1 MPKNIFT
8 PRDEL
13 VCGKLDSAETI
24 AVSLENIEL
33 IDLLHDIRFDC
44 ERMEQKLI
52 SRKEEAEEQA
62 AIDEKKRM
70 ALLQKVV
77 ERLDA
82 HLKALPGPIE
92 CGLSDNY
99 KEFILETKLEA

>member
-1 MPKNIFT
+1 MKSILNDVFNDNGEFSHYQII
-8 PRDEL
+8 
-13 VCGKLDSAETI
+13 DSDTGVILWSEAE
-24 AVSLENIEL
+24 
-33 IDLLHDIRFDC
+33 D
-44 ERMEQKLI
+44 EQKI
-52 SRKEEAEEQA
+52 VEQNKA
-62 AIDEKKRM
+62 AADEKKRM

>member
-1 MPKNIFT
+1 MKSILNDVFNDNGEFSHYQII
-8 PRDEL
+8 
-13 VCGKLDSAETI
+13 DSDTGVILWSEAE
-24 AVSLENIEL
+24 
-33 IDLLHDIRFDC
+33 D
-44 ERMEQKLI
+44 EQKI
-52 SRKEEAEEQA
+52 VEQNKT

-77 ERLDA
+77 ERLDT

>member
-1 MPKNIFT
+1 MPQK
-8 PRDEL
+8 
-13 VCGKLDSAETI
+13 VGKYDAEFRLQRPETI
-24 AVSLENIEL
+24 DETDHAFDLLNYVDFLENKIEQNA
-33 IDLLHDIRFDC
+33 FD
-44 ERMEQKLI
+44 MKP
-52 SRKEEAEEQA
+52 A
-62 AIDEKKRM
+62 DEKKRV

-77 ERLDA
+77 ERLDT

>member
-13 VCGKLDSAETI
+13 VCGKIDRAEQIAKSLGSLD
-24 AVSLENIEL
+24 L

-52 SRKEEAEEQA
+52 SRKEEAKEQA
-62 AIDEKKRM
+62 AIDEKKRV

-77 ERLDA
+77 ERLNEKIQGNGID
-82 HLKALPGPIE
+82 
-92 CGLSDNY
+92 CGMSENY
-99 KEFILETKLEA
+99 RDLILETKLEA

>member
-13 VCGKLDSAETI
+13 VCGKLDKAEQI
-24 AVSLENIEL
+24 AKSLGSLDL
-33 IDLLHDIRFDC
+33 IDLLHDIRFYC

-52 SRKEEAEEQA
+52 SRKKEAEEQA
-62 AIDEKKRM
+62 AIDEKKRV

-77 ERLDA
+77 ERINGHIREEHGILLGINKKLRD
-82 HLKALPGPIE
+82 L
-92 CGLSDNY
+92 
-99 KEFILETKLEA
+99 ILETKLEE

>member
-13 VCGKLDSAETI
+13 VCGKIDKSEQIAKSLGSLD
-24 AVSLENIEL
+24 L

-52 SRKEEAEEQA
+52 SRKEEAKVS
-62 AIDEKKRM
+62 IDEKKRV

-77 ERLDA
+77 ERLNEKIQGNGIDCGMSENYR
-82 HLKALPGPIE
+82 AL
-92 CGLSDNY
+92 
-99 KEFILETKLEA
+99 ILETKLEA

>member
-1 MPKNIFT
+1 MPQK
-8 PRDEL
+8 
-13 VCGKLDSAETI
+13 VGKYDAEFRLQRPETI
-24 AVSLENIEL
+24 GETDHAFDLLNYVDFLENKIEQNA
-33 IDLLHDIRFDC
+33 FD
-44 ERMEQKLI
+44 MKP
-52 SRKEEAEEQA
+52 A
-62 AIDEKKRM
+62 DEKKRV

>member
-13 VCGKLDSAETI
+13 VCGKIDRAEQIAKSLGSLD
-24 AVSLENIEL
+24 L

-52 SRKEEAEEQA
+52 SRKEEAKEQA
-62 AIDEKKRM
+62 SIDEKKRV

-77 ERLDA
+77 ERLNEKIQGNGID
-82 HLKALPGPIE
+82 
-92 CGLSDNY
+92 CGMSDNY

>member
-8 PRDEL
+8 PRNEL

-33 IDLLHDIRFDC
+33 IDLLKDIRFDC

-52 SRKEEAEEQA
+52 SRKEQAEEQS
-62 AIDEKKRM
+62 AIDEKKRV

-77 ERLDA
+77 ERLNISLCCTEGCDA
-82 HLKALPGPIE
+82 LDRKYRDL
-92 CGLSDNY
+92 
-99 KEFILETKLEA
+99 ILGTKVEK

>member
-13 VCGKLDSAETI
+13 VCGKIDKSEQIAKSLGSLD
-24 AVSLENIEL
+24 L

-62 AIDEKKRM
+62 VADEKKRPGKSRSTTK
-70 ALLQKVV
+70 AN
-77 ERLDA
+77 
-82 HLKALPGPIE
+82 HLGS
-92 CGLSDNY
+92 GRFY
-99 KEFILETKLEA
+99 TQRKLRIN

>member
-13 VCGKLDSAETI
+13 VCGKIDKSEQIAKSLGSLD
-24 AVSLENIEL
+24 L

-62 AIDEKKRM
+62 SIDEKKRV

-77 ERLDA
+77 ERLNEKIQGNGID
-82 HLKALPGPIE
+82 
-92 CGLSDNY
+92 CGMSDNY
-99 KEFILETKLEA
+99 RDLILETKLEA

>member
-13 VCGKLDSAETI
+13 VCGKIDKSEQIAKSLGSLD
-24 AVSLENIEL
+24 L

-62 AIDEKKRM
+62 SIDEKRRM

-77 ERLDA
+77 ERLNEKIQGNGID
-82 HLKALPGPIE
+82 
-92 CGLSDNY
+92 CGMSDNY
-99 KEFILETKLEA
+99 RDLILETKLEA

>member
-1 MPKNIFT
+1 MPQK
-8 PRDEL
+8 
-13 VCGKLDSAETI
+13 VGKYDAEFRLQRPETI
-24 AVSLENIEL
+24 GETDHAFDLLNYVDFLENKIEQNA
-33 IDLLHDIRFDC
+33 FD
-44 ERMEQKLI
+44 MKP
-52 SRKEEAEEQA
+52 A
-62 AIDEKKRM
+62 DEKKRM

-99 KEFILETKLEA
+99 KEFILETKLEE

>member
-13 VCGKLDSAETI
+13 VCGKIDKSEQIAKSLGSLD
-24 AVSLENIEL
+24 L

-52 SRKEEAEEQA
+52 SRKEQAEEQA
-62 AIDEKKRM
+62 VIDEKKRV

-77 ERLDA
+77 ERLNEKIQGNGID
-82 HLKALPGPIE
+82 
-92 CGLSDNY
+92 CGMSENY
-99 KEFILETKLEA
+99 RDLILETKLEE

>member
-13 VCGKLDSAETI
+13 VCGKIDKSEQIAKSLGSLD
-24 AVSLENIEL
+24 L

-52 SRKEEAEEQA
+52 SRKEEAKERA
-62 AIDEKKRM
+62 AIEEKKRA

-77 ERLDA
+77 ERLNEKIQGNGID
-82 HLKALPGPIE
+82 
-92 CGLSDNY
+92 CGMSDNY
-99 KEFILETKLEA
+99 RDLILETKLEE

>member
-8 PRDEL
+8 PRNEL

-33 IDLLHDIRFDC
+33 IDLLKDIRFDC

-52 SRKEEAEEQA
+52 SRKEEAEEQPSSRKRSA
-62 AIDEKKRM
+62 WPCCKKWWS
-70 ALLQKVV
+70 
-77 ERLDA
+77 
-82 HLKALPGPIE
+82 G
-92 CGLSDNY
+92 
-99 KEFILETKLEA
+99 

>member
-1 MPKNIFT
+1 MLNETYADNGEFSHEQIIDADTGVILFS
-8 PRDEL
+8 
-13 VCGKLDSAETI
+13 CDS
-24 AVSLENIEL
+24 
-33 IDLLHDIRFDC
+33 
-44 ERMEQKLI
+44 
-52 SRKEEAEEQA
+52 EEQI

-77 ERLDA
+77 ERLDV
-82 HLKALPGPIE
+82 HLKALPGPIK

>member
-8 PRDEL
+8 PRNEL

-33 IDLLHDIRFDC
+33 INLLHDIRFDC

-62 AIDEKKRM
+62 AIDEKKRV

-77 ERLDA
+77 ERLNEKIQGNGID
-82 HLKALPGPIE
+82 
-92 CGLSDNY
+92 CGMSENY
-99 KEFILETKLEA
+99 RDLILETKLEE